1 MYRNGIKNYNCLGN
15 VINQQTKSPLDSNLI
30 TPNRMTFCYCLQNVV
45 GMTSWWERPLFK
57 PVNIL
62 LCGGTCSLTRLKEV
76 ISEISHLS
84 KTILFII

>member
-62 LCGGTCSLTRLKEV
+62 FCVVALVPLQG
-76 ISEISHLS
+76 
-84 KTILFII
+84 